1 MFSHFTASTNTA
13 HKVRQG
19 AGVAVAHGLP
29 WDAALAALTSTPADV
44 FGLGPEAGRIGPG
57 SPADLVLWSADP
69 LEVTS
74 VAEQVWI
81 GGRAQSMRSRQ
92 TELRDRYRPAG
103 VAARPQDP

>member
-1 MFSHFTASTNTA
+1 
-13 HKVRQG
+13 
-19 AGVAVAHGLP
+19 VAVAHGLP

-44 FGLGPEAGRIGPG
+44 FGLGAEAGRIMPG
-57 SPADLVLWSADP
+57 SAADLVLWSADP

-81 GGRAQSMRSRQ
+81 GGRPQSMRSRQ

-103 VAARPQDP
+103 VAAGPRGP